1 MTPRGRFDVT
11 RPAYVAKVARDGTV
25 DLTEDTAFTL
35 VLLDDTLA
43 WRQRLVEQIELSQ
56 LRARVRCSYQV
67 EIPPLTVQ
75 PFLEGRDAE
84 FVKVLLP
91 LTTRPK
97 RLLTGFD
104 LRGAN
109 GSPAHLLQR
118 SSIAAIEA
126 EYVGVAAR
134 SSPATEASTL
144 LDADLLA
151 AICVFTPG
159 LAKEL
164 RSEARPGDKQY
175 GAFLE
180 AGLGFDVPLAALRRW
195 RSLELRVSK
204 QICDALGEPPDW
216 LSSAEQPALALP
228 FMEQPPLDVAAVD
241 EVLERFLALVET
253 LSDADDEYLLSLIG
267 EYGRRWEMIIETA
280 LPLNEPATI
289 RMAEDRPMDRE
300 RWGWSRHAIS
310 LGDASSYHAE
320 VTVSDP
326 NLEFIGEPSVRT
338 QQGDELDR
346 PHIEGARLVRGS
358 VAIYSSHPER
368 TYYGELRCRLRPSRD
383 LRYATRGV
391 ALILIPA
398 LLLGLFVDPRRAGGD
413 VVGEMGVVAVA
424 TTLAVALLLIR
435 ESTPLASALLRTTR
449 SLVLVG
455 MLAVWSVVVLR
466 IAGWAGL

>member
-1 MTPRGRFDVT
+1 
-11 RPAYVAKVARDGTV
+11 VARDRTV

-35 VLLDDTLA
+35 VLLEDTLA

-67 EIPPLTVQ
+67 EIPPLTVE

-84 FVKVLLP
+84 LVKVLLP

-104 LRGAN
+104 LCGPN
-109 GSPAHLLQR
+109 DSPAHLLPR

-126 EYVGVAAR
+126 EYVGAAAR
-134 SSPATEASTL
+134 SSPAADAAAL
-144 LDADLLA
+144 LDADFLTAL
-151 AICVFTPG
+151 CVFTPG
-159 LAKEL
+159 LAKEV
-164 RSEARPGDKQY
+164 RSEDRPANGRY

-180 AGLGFDVPLAALRRW
+180 AGLGFDVPRPALRRW
-195 RSLELRVSK
+195 RALELRVSEV
-204 QICDALGEPPDW
+204 ICDALGEPHDW

-228 FMEQPPLDVAAVD
+228 FMEHPPADVAQVD
-241 EVLERFLALVET
+241 EQLERFLTLVEA
-253 LSDADDEYLLSLIG
+253 LYDADDAYLLALIG

-300 RWGWSRHAIS
+300 RWGWSRHEIS
-310 LGDASSYHAE
+310 LGDAASYHAE
-320 VTVSDP
+320 VTVNDA
-326 NLEFIGEPSVRT
+326 NLEFVGEPSVRT
-338 QQGDELDR
+338 LHGDEIDR
-346 PHIEGARLVRGS
+346 PYIEGARLVRGS
-358 VAIYSSHPER
+358 VAIYSSHSER
-368 TYYGELRCRLRPSRD
+368 PYYGELRCRLRPSRD

-391 ALILIPA
+391 VLILIPA
-398 LLLGLFVDPRRAGGD
+398 LLLGLFVDPASAGGN
-413 VVGEMGVVAVA
+413 VTGEMGVVAVA

-435 ESTPLASALLRTTR
+435 ESTPLASALLRTSR
-449 SLVLVG
+449 ALVLGG
-455 MLAVWSVVVLR
+455 MLAVWSVVLLR